1 LIIEIVEPMTR
12 FPVGSVLLVISG
24 SLLALLV
31 TACQDRR
38 ADKAYTAGN
47 YEKSAKELES
57 LANLGDARAQYN
69 LGLLYDQGLGV
80 PQSDALALRWYTQ
93 AAERGEP
100 RAQYN
105 LGIMYMNGQ
114 GTAPDPVLAYFW
126 FSLAIAQGERK
137 ASEARDYVM
146 EQMSSEQITRGQQM
160 VMTRL
165 QGQPGT
171 HQRRAEP
178 SQ

>member
-1 LIIEIVEPMTR
+1 MTYPQFR
-12 FPVGSVLLVISG
+12 SKLLVVCWCLS
-24 SLLALLV
+24 AMLLV
-31 TACQDRR
+31 ACQDRR
-38 ADKAYTAGN
+38 ADKAYLKGN

-69 LGLLYDQGLGV
+69 LGVLYDQGLGV

-105 LGIMYMNGQ
+105 LGVMYMNGQ

-126 FSLAIAQGERK
+126 FSLAVAQGESK
-137 ASEARDYVM
+137 APAARDYVM
-146 EQMSSEQITRGQQM
+146 DQMSPEQITRGQHM

-165 QGQPGT
+165 QTQTGAQ
-171 HQRRAEP
+171 QRRPESAP
-178 SQ
+178 

>member
-1 LIIEIVEPMTR
+1 MIR
-12 FPVGSVLLVISG
+12 SHFGSALLVICWTLS
-24 SLLALLV
+24 SLLL

-38 ADKAYTAGN
+38 ADKAYTSGN
-47 YEKSAKELES
+47 YEKSAKELEA

-114 GTAPDPVLAYFW
+114 GMAPDPVQAYFW
-126 FSLAIAQGERK
+126 FSLAVAQGERK
-137 ASEARDYVM
+137 ASDAREYVM
-146 EQMSSEQITRGQQM
+146 EQMTSEQITRGQQM

-165 QGQPGT
+165 QAQPGG
-171 HQRRAEP
+171 HQRRSDP
-178 SQ
+178 PQ

>member
-1 LIIEIVEPMTR
+1 MTYPQFR
-12 FPVGSVLLVISG
+12 SKLRVMCWCLSAMLLV
-24 SLLALLV
+24 
-31 TACQDRR
+31 ACQDRR
-38 ADKAYTAGN
+38 ADKAYMKGN

-93 AAERGEP
+93 AAERGES

-126 FSLAIAQGERK
+126 FSLAVAQGENK
-137 ASEARDYVM
+137 APAARDYVM
-146 EQMSSEQITRGQQM
+146 ERMSPEQITRGQHM
-160 VMTRL
+160 VMSRL
-165 QGQPGT
+165 QTQTGT
-171 HQRRAEP
+171 QHRRPESP
-178 SQ
+178 P

>member
-1 LIIEIVEPMTR
+1 MTHPR
-12 FPVGSVLLVISG
+12 FGTVLLVMCWAVS
-24 SLLALLV
+24 ALLLN
-31 TACQDRR
+31 ACQDRR
-38 ADKAYTAGN
+38 ADKAYLKGN

-114 GTAPDPVLAYFW
+114 GTAPDPVLAYYW
-126 FSLAIAQGERK
+126 FSLAVAQGESK

-146 EQMSSEQITRGQQM
+146 EQMSAEQITRGQQM

-165 QGQPGT
+165 QAQTGA
-171 HQRRAEP
+171 HQRRSSP
-178 SQ
+178 PP

>member
-1 LIIEIVEPMTR
+1 MTHPR
-12 FPVGSVLLVISG
+12 FGTLLLVMCWSV
-24 SLLALLV
+24 SALLLN
-31 TACQDRR
+31 ACQDRR
-38 ADKAYTAGN
+38 ADKAYLKGN

-69 LGLLYDQGLGV
+69 LGLLYDQGVGV

-114 GTAPDPVLAYFW
+114 GTAPDPVQAYYW
-126 FSLAIAQGERK
+126 FSLAVAQGESK
-137 ASEARDYVM
+137 ASEAREYVM
-146 EQMSSEQITRGQQM
+146 EQMSSDQITRGQQM

-165 QGQPGT
+165 QAQPGA
-171 HQRRAEP
+171 HQRRSNP